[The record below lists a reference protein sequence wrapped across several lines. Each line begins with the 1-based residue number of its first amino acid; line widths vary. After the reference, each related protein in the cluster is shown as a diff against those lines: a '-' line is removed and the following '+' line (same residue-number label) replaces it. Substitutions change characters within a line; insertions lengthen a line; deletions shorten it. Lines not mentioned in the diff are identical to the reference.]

1 MKRRTK
7 VLLSLTLIIAI
18 YVFVYF
24 SELYMDPFIKRI
36 LNTGLIYAILGV
48 SLNLI
53 NGFTG
58 QFSLGHAGFMAIGAY
73 ASALLYMSP
82 ETKMSNFF
90 MIPLISPLDR
100 IQIPFFWAIIIGGL
114 MAAVAGFIVG
124 APCLRVRGDYLAIVT
139 YGFSEIIRSLFN
151 NLQNITNGPLGLKGL
166 PTYTNLWWTVSW
178 TIITVIVI
186 KRIVDSSYGRALKAI
201 RDDEIAA
208 ENLGINLFKHKVLA
222 FVVGSFFAG
231 VAGGLLGSLLMTID
245 PNSFSILFTYQII
258 MIILL
263 GGLGNITGSVVVGIG
278 FAFLMEWLRFVEM
291 PMNIFGIE
299 IPGILGMRMLI
310 FSILLMVT
318 ILFFRQGIF
327 GKVEFS
333 WEGVAKLFQKK
344 KVKESLHNQLRQLKP
359 LNQWQG
365 KLYSRWNTLQRD
377 SVG

>member
-1 MKRRTK
+1 M
-7 VLLSLTLIIAI
+7 LIIVI
-18 YVFVYF
+18 YIFVYF
-24 SELYMDPFIKRI
+24 SELHMDPFIKRI
-36 LNTGLIYAILGV
+36 LNTGLIYAILAV

-73 ASALLYMSP
+73 TSALLYMSP

-100 IQIPFFWAIIIGGL
+100 IQIPFFWALIIGGL
-114 MAAVAGFIVG
+114 MAAGAGFIVG

-178 TIITVIVI
+178 TIVTVIVI
-186 KRIVDSSYGRALKAI
+186 RRIVDSSYGRALKAI
-201 RDDEIAA
+201 RDDEVAA

-222 FVVGSFFAG
+222 FVVGAFFAG

-263 GGLGNITGSVVVGIG
+263 GGLGNKLV
-278 FAFLMEWLRFVEM
+278 A
-291 PMNIFGIE
+291 
-299 IPGILGMRMLI
+299 
-310 FSILLMVT
+310 LL
-318 ILFFRQGIF
+318 
-327 GKVEFS
+327 
-333 WEGVAKLFQKK
+333 
-344 KVKESLHNQLRQLKP
+344 
-359 LNQWQG
+359 
-365 KLYSRWNTLQRD
+365 
-377 SVG
+377 

>member
-1 MKRRTK
+1 M
-7 VLLSLTLIIAI
+7 LIIAI
-18 YVFVYF
+18 YVIVYF

-73 ASALLYMSP
+73 TSALLYMSP
-82 ETKMSNFF
+82 ETKLSNFF

-231 VAGGLLGSLLMTID
+231 IAGGLLGSLLMTID
-245 PNSFSILFTYQII
+245 PNSFSIMFTYQII

-291 PMNIFGIE
+291 PMNIFGIQ

-327 GKVEFS
+327 GQHEFS
-333 WEGVAKLFQKK
+333 WEGVARLFQKR
-344 KVKESLHNQLRQLKP
+344 KVRE
-359 LNQWQG
+359 
-365 KLYSRWNTLQRD
+365 
-377 SVG
+377 

>member
-90 MIPLISPLDR
+90 MIPLISPLNR

-114 MAAVAGFIVG
+114 MAAGAGFIVG

-231 VAGGLLGSLLMTID
+231 IAGGLLGSLLMTID
-245 PNSFSILFTYQII
+245 PNSFSIMFTYQII
-258 MIILL
+258 MIMLL

-291 PMNIFGIE
+291 PMNIFGIQ

-327 GKVEFS
+327 GQHEFS
-333 WEGVAKLFQKK
+333 WEGVARLFQKR
-344 KVKESLHNQLRQLKP
+344 KVRE
-359 LNQWQG
+359 
-365 KLYSRWNTLQRD
+365 
-377 SVG
+377 

>member
-114 MAAVAGFIVG
+114 MAAGAGFIVG

-231 VAGGLLGSLLMTID
+231 IAGGLLGSLLMTID

-344 KVKESLHNQLRQLKP
+344 KVKE
-359 LNQWQG
+359 
-365 KLYSRWNTLQRD
+365 
-377 SVG
+377 

>member
-1 MKRRTK
+1 MKRRTRI
-7 VLLSLTLIIAI
+7 LLSLMLIIAI
-18 YVFVYF
+18 YVIVYF

-73 ASALLYMSP
+73 TSALLYMSP
-82 ETKMSNFF
+82 ETKLSNFF

-231 VAGGLLGSLLMTID
+231 IAGGLLGSLLMTID
-245 PNSFSILFTYQII
+245 PNSFSIMFTYQII

-291 PMNIFGIE
+291 PMNIFGIQ

-327 GKVEFS
+327 GQHEFS
-333 WEGVAKLFQKK
+333 WEGVARLFQKR
-344 KVKESLHNQLRQLKP
+344 KVRE
-359 LNQWQG
+359 
-365 KLYSRWNTLQRD
+365 
-377 SVG
+377 

>member
-73 ASALLYMSP
+73 TSALLYMSP
-82 ETKMSNFF
+82 ETKLSNFF

-231 VAGGLLGSLLMTID
+231 IAGGLLGSLLMTID
-245 PNSFSILFTYQII
+245 PNSFSIMFTYQII

-291 PMNIFGIE
+291 PMNIFGIQ

-327 GKVEFS
+327 GQHEFS
-333 WEGVAKLFQKK
+333 WEGVARLFQKR
-344 KVKESLHNQLRQLKP
+344 KVRE
-359 LNQWQG
+359 
-365 KLYSRWNTLQRD
+365 
-377 SVG
+377 

>member
-1 MKRRTK
+1 MKRSTR
-7 VLLSLTLIIAI
+7 VLLSLMLIIVI
-18 YVFVYF
+18 YIFVYF
-24 SELYMDPFIKRI
+24 SELHMDPFIKRI
-36 LNTGLIYAILGV
+36 LNTGLIYAILAV

-73 ASALLYMSP
+73 TSALLYMSP

-100 IQIPFFWAIIIGGL
+100 IQIPFFWALIIGGL
-114 MAAVAGFIVG
+114 MAAGAGFIVG

-178 TIITVIVI
+178 TIVTIIVI

-201 RDDEIAA
+201 RDDEVAA

-222 FVVGSFFAG
+222 FVVGAFFAG

-291 PMNIFGIE
+291 PMHIFGIE

-310 FSILLMVT
+310 FSVLLMLT

-327 GKVEFS
+327 GQREFS
-333 WEGVAKLFQKK
+333 WEGVAKLFQKR
-344 KVKESLHNQLRQLKP
+344 KVKE
-359 LNQWQG
+359 
-365 KLYSRWNTLQRD
+365 
-377 SVG
+377 